1 MWLLW
6 TSLDTTN
13 SPALRAQVPSP
24 SVWAPGAA
32 LAALQAQLVPRTVW
46 SRLLQR
52 AQAPLPSSSCRCVGG
67 DSGRRRQWGA
77 TWLPL
82 EWQASSLLGR
92 GSSTARE
99 RRDVFVKSDP
109 SESVGR
115 RPRYFVSGGHTWS
128 PHQLSATG
136 KTAMSV
142 TRLVLKR
149 GSAAVTAS
157 TISDEKRLSMWLFLI
172 LL

>member
-1 MWLLW
+1 MF
-6 TSLDTTN
+6 
-13 SPALRAQVPSP
+13 
-24 SVWAPGAA
+24 GH
-32 LAALQAQLVPRTVW
+32 QAQRWRP
-46 SRLLQR
+46 
-52 AQAPLPSSSCRCVGG
+52 CRHNLCLGQCG
-67 DSGRRRQWGA
+67 RGCCNGHRHHYHRRRAVAWAETQGGA
-77 TWLPL
+77 GSGGPPGCLCL
-82 EWQASSLLGR
+82 WQASSLLGR
-92 GSSTARE
+92 GSHAARDK
-99 RRDVFVKSDP
+99 RDLFVKSDP

-128 PHQLSATG
+128 PNQLSATG

-157 TISDEKRLSMWLFLI
+157 TISDEKLLSMWPFHI